1 MNRLKHWLKL
11 ISVITAASAL
21 MVLALNEIVMP
32 LYTRHYDE
40 IKVPDLTGLTLTAA
54 QSKLGALDLAQ
65 QVRYQYNRQAV
76 KHTVMSQSP
85 EPGSSVKKG
94 RVIRLT
100 VSEDEQIVSVPQLK
114 LTTLRDADF
123 ILESSGLKAGK
134 TIHQASDEFPS
145 GIIIGQSIEAGAK
158 IQTGT
163 PVDLVISSGRI
174 ITNVKVPYLINKSLT
189 EVKSVIADSSLKLGT
204 ILKRYSPD
212 LLPGTV
218 IAQLPDSG
226 VTVSPYSEVQITI
239 SSTDQADKK

>member
-1 MNRLKHWLKL
+1 MKRYKHFLKP
-11 ISVITAASAL
+11 ITVIIAASAL
-21 MVLALNEIVMP
+21 TLLALNEIVMP

-40 IKVPDLTGLTLTAA
+40 IKVPDLTGLTFTAA
-54 QSKLGALDLAQ
+54 QSKLSALDLAH
-65 QVRYQYNRQAV
+65 QVRYQYNRQAA
-76 KHTVMSQSP
+76 KHTVLSQSP

-100 VSEDEQIVSVPQLK
+100 VSEDEQYVSVPQLK
-114 LTTLRDADF
+114 LTTLRDATF
-123 ILESSGLKAGK
+123 ILESSGLKTGK
-134 TIHQASDEFPS
+134 TNHQPSDEFPA
-145 GIIIGQSIEAGAK
+145 GIIIGQSAEAGSK
-158 IQTGT
+158 IQTGS

-174 ITNVKVPYLINKSLT
+174 ITNVKVPYLISKSLT
-189 EVKSVIADSSLKLGT
+189 EVKSMVADSSLKLGT

-239 SSTDQADKK
+239 SSTDPADE